1 MPTISHQMQLNYD
14 PSYNQVT
21 SLESNDESEFQLAVD
36 RQSCDM
42 INTIG
47 LGTAILA
54 ILMYGLWTPDLERA
68 ELEKR
73 YVASSPQMLDVDG
86 LQVHYKET
94 GPQAAPALLL
104 MHGFGS
110 SLQAWDDW
118 SLKLEQKYRVI
129 RLDLPG
135 FGLTGASPA
144 NDYSEE
150 KDLAILTHFAD
161 KLGLEKFSIIGHSM
175 GGKMAWTLAASQ
187 PERVQ
192 ALVLMAPDGFPEA
205 KDFGTKPYEVP
216 AVTGLI
222 KYFLPKYLVR
232 KSIEP
237 AFAEADALSDARVNR
252 YYDMLRAPGVRA
264 AILERSNQ
272 TIYTDP
278 VPRLKAIKAPTLLI
292 WGEQDQMIPSTN
304 AKSYANVLSNST
316 TVLVPKLGHLLQE
329 EQPEKGLTAVMQ
341 FLDSHLKK

>member
-54 ILMYGLWTPDLERA
+54 IVMYGLWTPDLERA

-86 LQVHYKET
+86 LKVHYKET

-304 AKSYANVLSNST
+304 AKSYASVLSNST

>member
-1 MPTISHQMQLNYD
+1 VLANHG
-14 PSYNQVT
+14 
-21 SLESNDESEFQLAVD
+21 ESGSMLSAL
-36 RQSCDM
+36 
-42 INTIG
+42 G
-47 LGTAILA
+47 LGTAFLA
-54 ILMYGLWTPDLERA
+54 VALYGLWTPDLERA

-73 YVASSPQMLDVDG
+73 YFSSSPQIIDVDG
-86 LQVHYKET
+86 LKVYYKET
-94 GPQAAPALLL
+94 GPQGAPALLL
-104 MHGFGS
+104 LHGFGS

-150 KDLAILTHFAD
+150 KDLATLTYFAD
-161 KLGLEKFSIIGHSM
+161 KLGLEKFSVMGHSM
-175 GGKMAWTLAASQ
+175 GGKMAWSLAASQ

-192 ALVLMAPDGFPEA
+192 ALVLMAPDGFPET
-205 KDFGTKPYEVP
+205 KDIGTKPYEVP
-216 AVTGLI
+216 AIMGLI
-222 KYFLPKYLVR
+222 KYVLPKYLVR

-237 AFAEADALSDARVNR
+237 AFVQADALNDALVNR
-252 YYDMLRAPGVRA
+252 YFDMLRAPGVRG

-304 AKSYANVLSNST
+304 AQSYANVLSNST
-316 TVLVPKLGHLLQE
+316 TVLIPKLGHLLQE
-329 EQPEKGLTAVMQ
+329 EQPEKGLTAVIQ
-341 FLDSHLKK
+341 FLDSHLLIKN

>member
-1 MPTISHQMQLNYD
+1 MLNTLGFGAAI
-14 PSYNQVT
+14 VA
-21 SLESNDESEFQLAVD
+21 LA
-36 RQSCDM
+36 
-42 INTIG
+42 
-47 LGTAILA
+47 L
-54 ILMYGLWTPDLERA
+54 YGLWTPDLERA

-73 YVASSPQMLDVDG
+73 YVASKPQIIEVDG
-86 LQVHYKET
+86 LQVHYKAT
-94 GPQAAPALLL
+94 GPEGAPALLL
-104 MHGFGS
+104 LHGFGS

-118 SLKLEQKYRVI
+118 SVKLEQKYRVI
-129 RLDLPG
+129 RMDLPG

-144 NDYSEE
+144 HDYSEE
-150 KDLAILTHFAD
+150 KDLAVLTHFAD
-161 KLGLEKFSIIGHSM
+161 KLGLEKFSVIGHSM
-175 GGKMAWTLAASQ
+175 GGKMAWSLAASQ

-205 KDFGTKPYEVP
+205 KDIGTKPYEVP
-216 AVTGLI
+216 AIMGLI

-237 AFAEADALSDARVNR
+237 AFAEVDALSDALVNR

-292 WGEQDQMIPSTN
+292 WGDQDQMIPSTN
-304 AKSYANVLSNST
+304 AQSYTNVLSNST

-341 FLDSHLKK
+341 FLDGHLLIKN

>member
-21 SLESNDESEFQLAVD
+21 SLESNDESELLLAVD

-54 ILMYGLWTPDLERA
+54 IVMYGLWTPDLERA

-86 LQVHYKET
+86 LKVHYKET

-205 KDFGTKPYEVP
+205 KDIGTKPYEVP

-304 AKSYANVLSNST
+304 AKSYASVLSNST

>member
-1 MPTISHQMQLNYD
+1 MLSAL
-14 PSYNQVT
+14 
-21 SLESNDESEFQLAVD
+21 
-36 RQSCDM
+36 
-42 INTIG
+42 G
-47 LGTAILA
+47 LGTAFLA
-54 ILMYGLWTPDLERA
+54 VALYGLWTPDLERA

-73 YVASSPQMLDVDG
+73 YFSSSPQIIDVDG
-86 LQVHYKET
+86 LKVYYKET
-94 GPQAAPALLL
+94 GPQGAPALLL
-104 MHGFGS
+104 LHGFGS

-150 KDLAILTHFAD
+150 KDLAILTRFAD
-161 KLGLEKFSIIGHSM
+161 KLGLDKFSVIGHSM
-175 GGKMAWTLAASQ
+175 GGKMAWSLAAAQ
-187 PERVQ
+187 PDRVR
-192 ALVLMAPDGFPEA
+192 ALVLMAPDGFPET
-205 KDFGTKPYEVP
+205 KDIGTKPYEVP
-216 AVTGLI
+216 AIMGLI
-222 KYFLPKYLVR
+222 KYVLPKYLVR

-237 AFAEADALSDARVNR
+237 AFVQADVLNDALVNR
-252 YYDMLRAPGVRA
+252 YFDMLRAPGVRG

-304 AKSYANVLSNST
+304 AQSYANVLSNST

-329 EQPEKGLTAVMQ
+329 EQPEKGLAAVMQ
-341 FLDSHLKK
+341 FLDDQLLIKN

>member
-54 ILMYGLWTPDLERA
+54 IVMYGLWTPDLERA

-73 YVASSPQMLDVDG
+73 YVASSPQMLDVNG
-86 LQVHYKET
+86 LKVHYKET

-205 KDFGTKPYEVP
+205 KDIGTKPYEVP
-216 AVTGLI
+216 AVMGLI

-304 AKSYANVLSNST
+304 AKSYASVLSNST

>member
-1 MPTISHQMQLNYD
+1 VLANH
-14 PSYNQVT
+14 
-21 SLESNDESEFQLAVD
+21 DESGSML
-36 RQSCDM
+36 S
-42 INTIG
+42 TLG
-47 LGTAILA
+47 LGTAFLA
-54 ILMYGLWTPDLERA
+54 VALYGLWTPDLDRA

-73 YVASSPQMLDVDG
+73 YFSSSPQIIDVDG
-86 LQVHYKET
+86 LKVYYKET
-94 GPQAAPALLL
+94 GPQGAPALLL
-104 MHGFGS
+104 LHGFGS

-118 SLKLEQKYRVI
+118 SLKLEQKYRLI

-150 KDLAILTHFAD
+150 KDLAILTHFVD
-161 KLGLEKFSIIGHSM
+161 KLGLEKFSVVGHSM
-175 GGKMAWTLAASQ
+175 GGKMAWSLAASQ

-192 ALVLMAPDGFPEA
+192 ALVLMAPDGFPET
-205 KDFGTKPYEVP
+205 KDIGTKPYEVP
-216 AVTGLI
+216 AIMGLI
-222 KYFLPKYLVR
+222 KYVLPKYLVR

-237 AFAEADALSDARVNR
+237 AFSDADALNDALVNR
-252 YYDMLRAPGVRA
+252 YFDMLRAPGVRG

-304 AKSYANVLSNST
+304 AQSYANVLSNST
-316 TVLVPKLGHLLQE
+316 TVLIPKLGHLLQE
-329 EQPEKGLTAVMQ
+329 EQPEKGLAAVMQ
-341 FLDSHLKK
+341 FLDDQLLIKN

>member
-1 MPTISHQMQLNYD
+1 VLANHG
-14 PSYNQVT
+14 
-21 SLESNDESEFQLAVD
+21 ESGSML
-36 RQSCDM
+36 S
-42 INTIG
+42 TLG
-47 LGTAILA
+47 LGTAFLA
-54 ILMYGLWTPDLERA
+54 IALYGLWTPDLERA

-73 YVASSPQMLDVDG
+73 YFSSSPQIIDVDG
-86 LQVHYKET
+86 LKVNYKET
-94 GPQAAPALLL
+94 GPKGAPALLL
-104 MHGFGS
+104 LHGFGS

-161 KLGLEKFSIIGHSM
+161 KLGLEKFSVMGHSM
-175 GGKMAWTLAASQ
+175 GGKMAWSLAASQ

-192 ALVLMAPDGFPEA
+192 ALVLMAPDGFPET
-205 KDFGTKPYEVP
+205 KDIGTKPYEVP
-216 AVTGLI
+216 AIMGLI
-222 KYFLPKYLVR
+222 KYVLPKYLVR

-237 AFAEADALSDARVNR
+237 AFTEADALNDALVNR
-252 YYDMLRAPGVRA
+252 YFDMLRAPGVRG

-272 TIYTDP
+272 TIYTNP

-304 AKSYANVLSNST
+304 AQSYANVLSNST

-329 EQPEKGLTAVMQ
+329 EQPEKGLAAVMQ
-341 FLDSHLKK
+341 FLDGQLLIKN

>member
-1 MPTISHQMQLNYD
+1 MLSAL
-14 PSYNQVT
+14 
-21 SLESNDESEFQLAVD
+21 
-36 RQSCDM
+36 
-42 INTIG
+42 G
-47 LGTAILA
+47 LGTAFLA
-54 ILMYGLWTPDLERA
+54 VALYGLWTPDLERA

-73 YVASSPQMLDVDG
+73 YFSSSPQIIDVDG
-86 LQVHYKET
+86 LKVYYKET
-94 GPQAAPALLL
+94 GPQGAPALLL
-104 MHGFGS
+104 LHGFGS

-161 KLGLEKFSIIGHSM
+161 KLGLEKFSVVGHSM
-175 GGKMAWTLAASQ
+175 GGKMAWSLAASQ

-192 ALVLMAPDGFPEA
+192 ALVLMAPDGFPET
-205 KDFGTKPYEVP
+205 KDIGTKPYEVP
-216 AVTGLI
+216 AIMGLI
-222 KYFLPKYLVR
+222 KYVLPKYLVQ

-237 AFAEADALSDARVNR
+237 AFVQADALNDALVNR
-252 YYDMLRAPGVRA
+252 YFDMLRAPGVRG

-292 WGEQDQMIPSTN
+292 WGEQDQLISVDNAYLFKQDIKNSQLFILPNVGHIPMEESYVKVAN
-304 AKSYANVLSNST
+304 AIQNFIN
-316 TVLVPKLGHLLQE
+316 Q
-329 EQPEKGLTAVMQ
+329 
-341 FLDSHLKK
+341 

>member
-1 MPTISHQMQLNYD
+1 VLANHG
-14 PSYNQVT
+14 
-21 SLESNDESEFQLAVD
+21 ESGSMLSAL
-36 RQSCDM
+36 
-42 INTIG
+42 G
-47 LGTAILA
+47 LGTAFLA
-54 ILMYGLWTPDLERA
+54 VALYGLWTPDLERA

-73 YVASSPQMLDVDG
+73 YFSSSPQIIDVDG
-86 LQVHYKET
+86 LKVYYKET
-94 GPQAAPALLL
+94 GPQGAPALLL
-104 MHGFGS
+104 LHGFGS

-118 SLKLEQKYRVI
+118 SLTLEQKYRVI

-161 KLGLEKFSIIGHSM
+161 KLGLEKFSVVGHSM
-175 GGKMAWTLAASQ
+175 GGKMAWSLAASQ

-192 ALVLMAPDGFPEA
+192 ALVLMAPDGFPET
-205 KDFGTKPYEVP
+205 KDIGTKPYEVP
-216 AVTGLI
+216 AIMGLI
-222 KYFLPKYLVR
+222 KYVLPKYFVR

-237 AFAEADALSDARVNR
+237 AFSDADALNNALVNR
-252 YYDMLRAPGVRA
+252 YFDMLRAPGVRG

-304 AKSYANVLSNST
+304 AQSYANVLSNST
-316 TVLVPKLGHLLQE
+316 TVLIPKLGHLLQE
-329 EQPEKGLTAVMQ
+329 EQPEKGLAAVMQ
-341 FLDSHLKK
+341 FLDDQLLIKN

>member
-1 MPTISHQMQLNYD
+1 VLANH
-14 PSYNQVT
+14 
-21 SLESNDESEFQLAVD
+21 DESGSML
-36 RQSCDM
+36 S
-42 INTIG
+42 TLG
-47 LGTAILA
+47 LGTAFLA
-54 ILMYGLWTPDLERA
+54 VALYGLWTPDLDRA

-73 YVASSPQMLDVDG
+73 YFSSSPQIIDVDG
-86 LQVHYKET
+86 LKVYYKET
-94 GPQAAPALLL
+94 GPQGAPALLL
-104 MHGFGS
+104 LHGFGS

-118 SLKLEQKYRVI
+118 SLKLEQKYRLI

-150 KDLAILTHFAD
+150 KDLAILTHFVD
-161 KLGLEKFSIIGHSM
+161 KLGLEKFSVVGHSM
-175 GGKMAWTLAASQ
+175 GGKMAWSLAASQ

-192 ALVLMAPDGFPEA
+192 ALVLMAPDGFPET
-205 KDFGTKPYEVP
+205 KDIGTKPYEVP
-216 AVTGLI
+216 AIMGLI
-222 KYFLPKYLVR
+222 KFVLPKYLVR

-237 AFAEADALSDARVNR
+237 AFSDADALNDALVNR
-252 YYDMLRAPGVRA
+252 YFDMLRAPGVRG

-304 AKSYANVLSNST
+304 AQSYANILSNST
-316 TVLVPKLGHLLQE
+316 TVLIPKLGHLLQE
-329 EQPEKGLTAVMQ
+329 EQPEKGLAAVMQ
-341 FLDSHLKK
+341 FLDDQLLIKN

>member
-47 LGTAILA
+47 LGTVILA
-54 ILMYGLWTPDLERA
+54 IVMYGLWTPDLERA

>member
-1 MPTISHQMQLNYD
+1 MILRTIRSPLSKVLDEIECVLAKHC
-14 PSYNQVT
+14 
-21 SLESNDESEFQLAVD
+21 ESASMLSAL
-36 RQSCDM
+36 
-42 INTIG
+42 G
-47 LGTAILA
+47 LGTAFLA
-54 ILMYGLWTPDLERA
+54 VALYGLWTPDLERA

-73 YVASSPQMLDVDG
+73 YFSSSPQIIDADG
-86 LQVHYKET
+86 LKVYYKET
-94 GPQAAPALLL
+94 GPQGAPALLL
-104 MHGFGS
+104 LHGFGS

-118 SLKLEQKYRVI
+118 SVKLAQKYRVI

-161 KLGLEKFSIIGHSM
+161 KLGLEKFSVIGHSM
-175 GGKMAWTLAASQ
+175 GGKMAWSLAASQ

-192 ALVLMAPDGFPEA
+192 ALVLMAPDGFPET
-205 KDFGTKPYEVP
+205 KDIGTKPYEVP
-216 AVTGLI
+216 AIMGLI
-222 KYFLPKYLVR
+222 KYVLPKYLVR

-237 AFAEADALSDARVNR
+237 AFAEADALNSALVNR
-252 YYDMLRAPGVRA
+252 YYDMLRAPGVRG

-304 AKSYANVLSNST
+304 AQSYDTVLSNST
-316 TVLVPKLGHLLQE
+316 TVLMPKLGHLLQE
-329 EQPEKGLTAVMQ
+329 EQPEKGLAAVIQ
-341 FLDSHLKK
+341 FLDSHLLIKN

>member
-1 MPTISHQMQLNYD
+1 ML
-14 PSYNQVT
+14 
-21 SLESNDESEFQLAVD
+21 
-36 RQSCDM
+36 
-42 INTIG
+42 NTIG
-47 LGTAILA
+47 FGAAILA
-54 ILMYGLWTPDLERA
+54 IVLYGLWTPDLERV

-73 YVASSPQMLDVDG
+73 YVASSPQTIDVDG
-86 LQVHYKET
+86 LKVHYKET
-94 GPQAAPALLL
+94 GPKGAPALLL
-104 MHGFGS
+104 LHGFGS

-144 NDYSEE
+144 HDYSEE
-150 KDLAILTHFAD
+150 KDLAILTHFVD
-161 KLGLEKFSIIGHSM
+161 KLGLEKFSVVGHSM
-175 GGKMAWTLAASQ
+175 GGKMAWSLAASQ

-192 ALVLMAPDGFPEA
+192 ALVLMAPDGFPET
-205 KDFGTKPYEVP
+205 KDIGTKPYKVP
-216 AVTGLI
+216 AIMGLI
-222 KYFLPKYLVR
+222 KFVLPKYLVR

-237 AFAEADALSDARVNR
+237 AFVQADALNDALVNR
-252 YYDMLRAPGVRA
+252 YYDMLRAPGVRG

-292 WGEQDQMIPSTN
+292 WGEQDQMIPSIN
-304 AKSYANVLSNST
+304 AQSYANVLSNST

-329 EQPEKGLTAVMQ
+329 EQPEKGLAAVMQ
-341 FLDSHLKK
+341 FLDGQLIK

>member
-1 MPTISHQMQLNYD
+1 VLANHG
-14 PSYNQVT
+14 
-21 SLESNDESEFQLAVD
+21 ESGSML
-36 RQSCDM
+36 S
-42 INTIG
+42 TLG
-47 LGTAILA
+47 LGTAFLA
-54 ILMYGLWTPDLERA
+54 VALYGLWTPDLERA

-73 YVASSPQMLDVDG
+73 YFSSSPQIIDVDG
-86 LQVHYKET
+86 LKVYYKET
-94 GPQAAPALLL
+94 GPQGAPALLL
-104 MHGFGS
+104 LHGFGS

-118 SLKLEQKYRVI
+118 SLKLEQKYRLI

-150 KDLAILTHFAD
+150 KDLAILTHFVD
-161 KLGLEKFSIIGHSM
+161 KLGLEKFSVVGHSM
-175 GGKMAWTLAASQ
+175 GGKMAWSLAASQ

-192 ALVLMAPDGFPEA
+192 ALVLMAPDGFPET
-205 KDFGTKPYEVP
+205 KDIGTKPYEVP
-216 AVTGLI
+216 AIMGII
-222 KYFLPKYLVR
+222 KYVLPKYLVR

-237 AFAEADALSDARVNR
+237 AFSDADALNDALVNR
-252 YYDMLRAPGVRA
+252 YFDMLRAPGVRG

-304 AKSYANVLSNST
+304 AQSYANVLSNST

-329 EQPEKGLTAVMQ
+329 EQPEKGLAVVMQ
-341 FLDSHLKK
+341 FLDGQLIK

>member
-1 MPTISHQMQLNYD
+1 MLNTLGFG
-14 PSYNQVT
+14 SAIVA
-21 SLESNDESEFQLAVD
+21 LA
-36 RQSCDM
+36 
-42 INTIG
+42 
-47 LGTAILA
+47 L
-54 ILMYGLWTPDLERA
+54 YGLWTPDLERA

-73 YVASSPQMLDVDG
+73 YVASKPQIIEVDG

-94 GPQAAPALLL
+94 GPEGAPALLL
-104 MHGFGS
+104 LHGFGS

-118 SLKLEQKYRVI
+118 SVKLEQKYRVI

-150 KDLAILTHFAD
+150 KDLATLTHFAD
-161 KLGLEKFSIIGHSM
+161 KLGLEKFSVMGHSM
-175 GGKMAWTLAASQ
+175 GGKMAWSLAASQ

-192 ALVLMAPDGFPEA
+192 ALVLMAPDGFPQA
-205 KDFGTKPYEVP
+205 KDIGTKPYEVP
-216 AVTGLI
+216 AVMGLI
-222 KYFLPKYLVR
+222 KYVFPKYLVR

-237 AFAEADALSDARVNR
+237 AFSDADALNDALVNR
-252 YYDMLRAPGVRA
+252 YFDMLRAPGVRG
-264 AILERSNQ
+264 AILNRSNQ

-304 AKSYANVLSNST
+304 AQSYAHVLSNST
-316 TVLVPKLGHLLQE
+316 TVIVPKLGHLLQE
-329 EQPEKGLTAVMQ
+329 EQPDKGLTAVMQ
-341 FLDSHLKK
+341 FLDSHLMK

>member
-1 MPTISHQMQLNYD
+1 MLNTLGFGAAI
-14 PSYNQVT
+14 VA
-21 SLESNDESEFQLAVD
+21 LA
-36 RQSCDM
+36 
-42 INTIG
+42 
-47 LGTAILA
+47 L
-54 ILMYGLWTPDLERA
+54 YGLWTPDLERA

-73 YVASSPQMLDVDG
+73 YVASKPQIIEVDG
-86 LQVHYKET
+86 LQVHYKAT
-94 GPQAAPALLL
+94 GPEGAPALLL
-104 MHGFGS
+104 LHGFGS

-118 SLKLEQKYRVI
+118 SVKLEQKYRVI

-150 KDLAILTHFAD
+150 KDLATLTHFAD
-161 KLGLEKFSIIGHSM
+161 KLGLEKFSVMGHSM
-175 GGKMAWTLAASQ
+175 GGKMAWSLAASQ

-192 ALVLMAPDGFPEA
+192 ALVLMAPDGFPET
-205 KDFGTKPYEVP
+205 KDIGTKPYEVP
-216 AVTGLI
+216 AVMGLI
-222 KYFLPKYLVR
+222 KYVFPKYLVR

-237 AFAEADALSDARVNR
+237 AFSDADALNDALVNR
-252 YYDMLRAPGVRA
+252 YFDMLRAPGVRG
-264 AILERSNQ
+264 AILNRSNQ

-304 AKSYANVLSNST
+304 AQSYANVLPNST
-316 TVLVPKLGHLLQE
+316 TVLLPKLGHLLQE

-341 FLDSHLKK
+341 FLDGHLIK

>member
-54 ILMYGLWTPDLERA
+54 IVMYGLWTPDLERA

-86 LQVHYKET
+86 LKVHYKET

-205 KDFGTKPYEVP
+205 KDIGTKPYEVP

-304 AKSYANVLSNST
+304 AKSYASVLSNST

>member
-1 MPTISHQMQLNYD
+1 MQLNYD

-21 SLESNDESEFQLAVD
+21 SLESNDESELLLAVD

-54 ILMYGLWTPDLERA
+54 IVMYGLWTPDLERA

-86 LQVHYKET
+86 LKVHYKET

-205 KDFGTKPYEVP
+205 KDIGTKPYEVP

-304 AKSYANVLSNST
+304 AKSYASVLSNST